1 MLTVAQVLKSNGTD
15 GEIILGFRDIA
26 PEDID
31 LQEPVFI
38 EFDGLPVPFFIE
50 SFVKRGSSRAL
61 VRLTGVKNLRDA
73 DELAGKL
80 VAVDYF
86 ADEED
91 GEDFIG
97 WTIFNQDGEQ
107 IGEAAGQVFTCSGCG
122 ESLKLP
128 AHFLLGPLG
137 VLNMAEPLTGSRTL
151 GGLIINIIV
160 LHIHVLRLLSLFRN
174 SNRVPMWH
182 RASGDP
188 VRFWA

>member
-1 MLTVAQVLKSNGTD
+1 MLTVAEVLKSNGTD

-107 IGEAAGQVFTCSGCG
+107 IGEVVDYEDIPGNLCLVVDTKEGQA
-122 ESLKLP
+122 LLP
-128 AHFLLGPLG
+128 FHEDL
-137 VLNMAEPLTGSRTL
+137 V
-151 GGLIINIIV
+151 
-160 LHIHVLRLLSLFRN
+160 LSLDEA
-174 SNRVPMWH
+174 SKTLTMEVP
-182 RASGDP
+182 SGLLHL
-188 VRFWA
+188 